1 MPMSIILDI
10 LVAVLLVVT
19 IGYAV
24 VLNKRLVSLRG
35 DKEEL
40 ERLTRGFIE
49 TTERAETG
57 IGELRSMTD
66 ILHERIKRAESL
78 RDDLLFLMERGNS
91 AADRLEVVV
100 RNARAQDPVVG
111 ANIIVS
117 HPVQPAPDAAAKL
130 GDANDAPRDL
140 LVADQAERTATDEV
154 SDAERELLKALRSSG

>member
-1 MPMSIILDI
+1 MSIILDI

-24 VLNKRLVSLRG
+24 VLNKRLGSLRG

-66 ILHERIKRAESL
+66 LLQERIKRAESL

-100 RNARAQDPVVG
+100 RNARDQEPVVG
-111 ANIIVS
+111 AEKTE
-117 HPVQPAPDAAAKL
+117 PQPTQPAPDAAAKL
-130 GDANDAPRDL
+130 GDANDAPGDL
-140 LVADQAERTATDEV
+140 LVADQAERISAGEV
-154 SDAERELLKALRSSG
+154 SDAERELLKALRSSS

>member
-24 VLNKRLVSLRG
+24 VLNKRLGSLRG
-35 DKEEL
+35 DREEL
-40 ERLTRGFIE
+40 ERLARGFIE

-66 ILHERIKRAESL
+66 ILDERIKRAESL

-100 RNARAQDPVVG
+100 RDARDQDPVVG
-111 ANIIVS
+111 AKKTE
-117 HPVQPAPDAAAKL
+117 PQPAQPAPDAAAKL

-140 LVADQAERTATDEV
+140 LVADQAERIATDEV

>member
-1 MPMSIILDI
+1 MTYSLIVDLF
-10 LVAVLLVVT
+10 VAILLVVT

-24 VLNKRLVSLRG
+24 VLNKRLGSLRG
-35 DKEEL
+35 DKVEL
-40 ERLTRGFIE
+40 ERLARGFIE

-66 ILHERIKRAESL
+66 ILDERIKRAESL

-100 RNARAQDPVVG
+100 RDARDQDPVVG
-111 ANIIVS
+111 AKKIE
-117 HPVQPAPDAAAKL
+117 PQPAQPAPDAAAKL

-140 LVADQAERTATDEV
+140 LVADQAERIATDAINLGV
-154 SDAERELLKALRSSG
+154 FLDLAGGWI